1 MAKAYLIARI
11 RVHDKDGFET
21 FKQMSTPLISE
32 YGGRLLA
39 RNPDVEILEGNQQ
52 GLVVLLEFD
61 SMDEARRFYFSEGYT
76 AAKLV
81 REQASEA
88 DLILVE
94 GV

>member
-1 MAKAYLIARI
+1 MPKAYLIARI

-21 FKQMSTPLISE
+21 FKEMSTPLISE

-39 RNPDVEILEGNQQ
+39 RNSEVEIMEGDQQ

-61 SMDEARRFYFSEGYT
+61 SMEKAKQFYFSDGYT

-88 DLILVE
+88 DLVLVE

>member
-1 MAKAYLIARI
+1 MPKAYLIARI
-11 RVHDKDGFET
+11 RVHDKGGFET
-21 FKQMSTPLISE
+21 FKKMSTPLISE

-39 RNPDVEILEGNQQ
+39 RNSEVEIMEGDQQ

-61 SMDEARRFYFSEGYT
+61 SMEKAKQFYFSDGYT

-88 DLILVE
+88 DLVLVE

>member
-1 MAKAYLIARI
+1 M
-11 RVHDKDGFET
+11 
-21 FKQMSTPLISE
+21 
-32 YGGRLLA
+32 
-39 RNPDVEILEGNQQ
+39 EGDQQ

-61 SMDEARRFYFSEGYT
+61 SMEKAREFYFSDGYT

>member
-11 RVHDKDGFET
+11 RIHDKDGFET
-21 FKQMSTPLISE
+21 FKQMSTPLIRE

-61 SMDEARRFYFSEGYT
+61 SIEDARRFYFSEGYT

>member
-39 RNPDVEILEGNQQ
+39 RNPDVDILEGNQQ

-61 SMDEARRFYFSEGYT
+61 SMDEARRFYFSDSYT

-81 REQASEA
+81 REQASET

>member
-1 MAKAYLIARI
+1 M
-11 RVHDKDGFET
+11 ET
-21 FKQMSTPLISE
+21 
-32 YGGRLLA
+32 
-39 RNPDVEILEGNQQ
+39 LEGNQE

-61 SMDEARRFYFSEGYT
+61 NMDGARQFYFSDGYT

-81 REQASEA
+81 RENASEA

>member
-1 MAKAYLIARI
+1 
-11 RVHDKDGFET
+11 
-21 FKQMSTPLISE
+21 MSTTLISE

-39 RNPDVEILEGNQQ
+39 RNPEMETLEGNQES
-52 GLVVLLEFD
+52 LVVLLEFD
-61 SMDEARRFYFSEGYT
+61 RIDKARQFYFLDGHT

-81 REQASEA
+81 REKASEA